1 MTQQEKC
8 SNTPNLY
15 STGISFLIKFFK
27 VFFAFKFS
35 MLDKKAVLTREKI
48 KTTCL
53 TKELSLIVIKITF
66 FYNLLWYPRAN
77 LSYPLFFIY
86 FIIKSSQ
93 INLLDFLSSYFM
105 IFTLNLIHQMS
116 QTFLIH
122 LYSL

>member
-27 VFFAFKFS
+27 VFFVFKFS

-48 KTTCL
+48 KTICL
-53 TKELSLIVIKITF
+53 TKELSLIVIKKTF

-77 LSYPLFFIY
+77 LSYPLFLIY
-86 FIIKSSQ
+86 ILSSIQSKKSS
-93 INLLDFLSSYFM
+93 
-105 IFTLNLIHQMS
+105 
-116 QTFLIH
+116 
-122 LYSL
+122 